1 MQKDSINRWIAIAGF
16 AALAVVLI
24 LEGAAIS
31 LTYLDRTTVESRTER
46 PQPMMHFLF
55 DRIASEGSGNVAAIS
70 RPELPRIE
78 RL

>member
-1 MQKDSINRWIAIAGF
+1 MQKDSMNRWIAVAGF

-31 LTYLDRTTVESRTER
+31 LALLDRAALESRSEK

-55 DRIASEGSGNVAAIS
+55 DRIALENHGTVAEIGGAGPS
-70 RPELPRIE
+70 QL
-78 RL
+78 